1 MSESLFPET
10 PLFLDD
16 VKTLID
22 NSSEADVAKKITET
36 QNIDYL
42 QALDQV
48 GSDKEIINRL
58 VTSYPKAVE
67 FDFEALRSLSEDNR
81 SADGVA
87 QLVFEAL
94 PAVEDP
100 SWTYDTV
107 KNTVFNRYK
116 KSKDPFLKKLNAE
129 EAFIHRFVNDVR
141 NPESLPE
148 TVGKGIAEGFFRT
161 APNFIAAVLA
171 SAGVTALV
179 AGSAPVTIPA
189 LAAGILAY
197 GGAELTG
204 AGKKLAEDIRGEKE
218 ADKQVL
224 PSAILPDQAAKF
236 IGETLTFAGLPYRMG
251 TKAAPYIIPAR
262 DKLSQFVNAPANP
275 SSLDVFRDGIRKSY
289 IKSNNNVD
297 KFFASIGS
305 SAQSNPYLFG
315 GVEALSTVG
324 GGFGSGIAAQKDPG
338 DLSTAF
344 AAEFVGSTFVPGRFI
359 VGLLPTGINAIKN
372 TYNRALDVP
381 ENKASKEIF
390 NAVEAFVKAEN
401 SDLSPEQFQ
410 KETARITTG
419 LTKALKEDP
428 SLQTLA
434 DEAGIDQTIKQ
445 TTAEAVGDI
454 EGADVIRALTKY
466 VIKADPERGAS
477 ITDTLQKNAE
487 LVSELTDTL
496 FNLKDGALLS
506 NAAKVRYDI
515 FKNVLNNSI
524 LRRLDDVSEKTKK
537 VVGTPE
543 EGTQASEAILNAMDE
558 FFRFARQQ
566 EDKLYGSIKNK
577 KDRIKVSSTLNK
589 FNKIL
594 DQFVQTGLPPDDI
607 LNFMS
612 QQFKRRPVPEEIKN
626 VFKEFTNL
634 KNRLNNGERKLDLSF
649 VQVKDFA
656 GKFDFLDKD
665 FNDFKYL
672 QAVSDDLLKPIDE
685 REIIDLQYLLDNN
698 IAPQELEEGRDL
710 TGRELRAVADMV
722 TQKIEN
728 ISLKRKIQE
737 EGKKLDSEEGL
748 NNVAKLKEFIMGAT
762 DSDTAEIPLD
772 VLINF
777 RSKFLRKARKAK
789 DDPNQPFYYQMAEAI
804 QKDIFKKT
812 DELSKIQEAGGA
824 LTEDQQALI
833 TAYAYSASLN
843 DVFRRGTARFVT
855 DPRSQAEPEQIVN
868 QVFRGESEVVG
879 AKINAM
885 MDVARFIGKEGLGEK
900 VTIPSNLRLEF
911 PEEIL
916 TGVNDALKTIIK
928 SAASGKFKVLEEV
941 SDPSGGTR
949 YIVNA
954 GRLKVFREKYASLL
968 KDNFPELY
976 DDLSSAE
983 TARRLFDE
991 RKGTASEYVLDK
1003 LPNKNLKIFN
1013 FYNRGL
1019 VSHPSAIIADL
1030 FDPLNSRGK
1039 PRSAEDLLGLIKNIK
1054 NPRLLSTSKFT
1065 SKELNEALVE
1075 SIVQRAWIS
1084 AGGNNK
1090 KFNFNSFNNYLNTP
1104 LSTGKGKQQTSIINL
1119 LRQEKVLSDTQWFYL
1134 NKLLKQGEVIEKVIT
1149 SGPQALSKEEQ
1160 SVIQGA
1166 GAAFTALI
1174 TKIVGA
1180 SAGSQIA
1187 KLNPLRSGGS
1197 TGLIEA
1203 SAGVRAIETVLDK
1216 VPTSLLKN
1224 ILFDAIEDPQ
1234 LMARLLENRVSEKQG
1249 LKIANYLRSYY
1260 ITTATGPLKDRVSEE
1275 EQQKLEEELKKIDKE
1290 IGRNIMEKSFSSPY
1304 TNSQLNIPP
1313 RPSITAPR
1321 PSITAPPAQKV
1332 AQANLGPF
1340 DPAMA
1345 ARFEQIDDFIG

>member
-22 NSSEADVAKKITET
+22 NSSVADVAKKITEI

-48 GSDKEIINRL
+48 GSDKEIIDRF
-58 VTSYPKAVE
+58 VTSYPKAID
-67 FDFEALRSLSEDNR
+67 FNFEALRKLSKDNR

-87 QLVFEAL
+87 RLVFEAL

-100 SWTYDTV
+100 SWTYDIV

-116 KSKDPFLKKLNAE
+116 NSKDPFLKKLNAE
-129 EAFIHRFVNDVR
+129 EAFIHRFVNEVR

-171 SAGVTALV
+171 STATATALT
-179 AGSAPVTIPA
+179 GTAPVTIPA
-189 LAAGILAY
+189 LAAAVLAY

-204 AGKKLAEDIRGEKE
+204 AGKYLEEGVRGEKE
-218 ADKQVL
+218 ANEQVL
-224 PSAILPDQAAKF
+224 PSAILPEQVGKF
-236 IGETLTFAGLPYRMG
+236 IGETLPFIGLPYSMSSQATR
-251 TKAAPYIIPAR
+251 YITPAR
-262 DKLSQFVNAPANP
+262 DRLSRFVNAPANP
-275 SSLDVFRDGIRKSY
+275 SSLDVFRDGVRQSY
-289 IKSNNNVD
+289 IKSNNNAS

-305 SAQSNPYLFG
+305 SAQNNPYLFG

-338 DLSTAF
+338 DLTTAF
-344 AAEFVGSTFVPGRFI
+344 TAEFLGSTFVPGRFI
-359 VGLLPTGINAIKN
+359 VGLLPTGMNALKN
-372 TYNRALDVP
+372 VYNLAFDIP
-381 ENKASKEIF
+381 ENKASREII

-401 SDLSPEQFQ
+401 SDLSPEEFQ
-410 KETARITTG
+410 EVTTRIITN
-419 LTKALKEDP
+419 LTKALRDDP

-445 TTAEAVGDI
+445 TAAEAVGDI

-496 FNLKDGALLS
+496 FNLKDGVLLS
-506 NAAKVRYDI
+506 NAAQVRYDI
-515 FKNVLNNSI
+515 FKDTINNSI
-524 LRRLDDVSEKTKK
+524 LRRLDDVREKTKK
-537 VVGTPE
+537 IEGTPE
-543 EGTQASEAILNAMDE
+543 EGTEAAKTILNAMDE

-577 KDRIKVSSTLNK
+577 KDRIKVSSTLDQ

-607 LNFMS
+607 LNFVS
-612 QQFKRRPVPEEIKN
+612 QQFRKRPVPEEIKN

-634 KNRLNNGERKLDLSF
+634 TNRLNNGEKRLDSLF
-649 VQVKDFA
+649 DQVKNFT

-665 FNDFKYL
+665 FNDFEYL

-698 IAPQELEEGRDL
+698 IAPQGLEGGRDL
-710 TGRELRAVADMV
+710 TPRELRALTDMV

-728 ISLKRKIQE
+728 ISLKRKIRE
-737 EGKKLDSEEGL
+737 EGKKLDSKEGL
-748 NNVAKLKEFIMGAT
+748 NNVAKLKEFIMGT
-762 DSDTAEIPLD
+762 TKSDTAEIPLD

-777 RSKFLRKARKAK
+777 RSTFLRKARKAK

-804 QKDIFKKT
+804 QKDIFRKT

-833 TAYAYSASLN
+833 TAYAYSAALN
-843 DVFRRGTARFVT
+843 DVFKRGTARFVT
-855 DPRSQAEPEQIVN
+855 DPRSQADPEKIIDN
-868 QVFRGESEVVG
+868 VFRGESEVVG
-879 AKINAM
+879 ARINAM
-885 MDVARFIGKEGLGEK
+885 LDVARFIGKEGLGEK

-911 PEEIL
+911 PEETL

-928 SAASGKFKVLEEV
+928 SAASGRFKVLEEV
-941 SDPSGGTR
+941 PDPSGGTR

-954 GRLKVFREKYASLL
+954 KKLKDFREKYASLL

-991 RKGTASEYVLDK
+991 RKGTASDYVLDE
-1003 LPNKNLKIFN
+1003 LPKKNLKFFS
-1013 FYNRGL
+1013 FYNKGL
-1019 VSHPSAIIADL
+1019 VSNPSAIIADL

-1065 SKELNEALVE
+1065 SKDLNEALVE

-1084 AGGNNK
+1084 AGGNSK

-1104 LSTGKGKQQTSIINL
+1104 LSTGKGKQKTSIINL
-1119 LRQEKVLSDTQWFYL
+1119 LRNEKVLSDTQWFYL
-1134 NKLLKQGEVIEKVIT
+1134 NKLLKQGEVIEKVIN
-1149 SGPQALSKEEQ
+1149 SGPQTLSKEEQ
-1160 SVIQGA
+1160 GIIQGA
-1166 GAAFTALI
+1166 GAALTSFI
-1174 TKIVGA
+1174 TRLLGS

-1187 KLNPLRSGGS
+1187 RVNPLRTGA

-1203 SAGVRAIETVLDK
+1203 SAGVRAIEAVLDK

-1234 LMARLLENRVSEKQG
+1234 LMARLLENRISEKQG

-1260 ITTATGPLKDRVSEE
+1260 ITTATGPFRDRVSEE

-1290 IGRNIMEKSFSSPY
+1290 IGRNIMERSFSPMY
-1304 TNSQLNIPP
+1304 NPQPVSQLNIP
-1313 RPSITAPR
+1313 SR
-1321 PSITAPPAQKV
+1321 PSITAPPAQNV